1 MKEKIIYNIK
11 DRVVLIAQE
20 KGINM
25 LDFFN
30 ELGLSYGN
38 FKGVQK
44 KSALSSD
51 ALAMILSVHKDV
63 NPAWLLL
70 GEGEMFRSDNSKT
83 EERAETYLN
92 AELEGVS
99 NAVINSMQ
107 RVISSQEV
115 TIKSQEKTISSLEK
129 QLALLERE
137 IVLLRKD

>member
-1 MKEKIIYNIK
+1 MKDKIISNIK
-11 DRVVLIAQE
+11 ERVVLIAE
-20 KGINM
+20 KKGVNK

-44 KSALSSD
+44 QSALSSD
-51 ALAMILSVHKDV
+51 ALAMILSVHKDIS
-63 NPAWLLL
+63 PSWLIV
-70 GEGEMFRSDNSKT
+70 GEGEMFRGTSNI

-99 NAVINSMQ
+99 NAVIHSMQ

-115 TIKSQEKTISSLEK
+115 TIKSQEKTIFSLEK

-137 IVLLRKD
+137 ISLLRKD

>member
-63 NPAWLLL
+63 SPAWLLA
-70 GEGEMFRSDNSKT
+70 GEGEMFRDDNKM

-107 RVISSQEV
+107 RVIASQDV
-115 TIKSQEKTISSLEK
+115 TIKTQEKTIASLEK
-129 QLALLERE
+129 QIALLERDTT
-137 IVLLRKD
+137 VLRKD

>member
-11 DRVVLIAQE
+11 DRVVQIAQE

-51 ALAMILSVHKDV
+51 AVAMILSIHKDIS
-63 NPAWLLL
+63 PAWLIV
-70 GEGEMFRSDNSKT
+70 GEGEMFRGDQKT

-115 TIKSQEKTISSLEK
+115 TIKSQEKTVTSLEK
-129 QLALLERE
+129 QIALLERE
-137 IVLLRKD
+137 IALLRKD

>member
-11 DRVVLIAQE
+11 DRIVQIAQE

-51 ALAMILSVHKDV
+51 ALAMILSVHKDIS
-63 NPAWLLL
+63 PAWLIL
-70 GEGEMFRSDNSKT
+70 GEGEMFQDDSKT
-83 EERAETYLN
+83 QERADAYLN
-92 AELEGVS
+92 AELEGLS
-99 NAVINSMQ
+99 YTVIHSMQ
-107 RVISSQEV
+107 RIISSQEV
-115 TIKSQEKTISSLEK
+115 TIKSQEKTIVTLEK

-137 IVLLRKD
+137 IALLRKD